1 MGMVNQYTYS
11 FCQVIVLSLSRTDE
25 IILEVTVRDHPLKLE
40 LDFFLDLV
48 ISIGSFTDEIFGQT
62 FDDIGIGDYRL
73 RIHFGSELVVLTI
86 IEVGDDISLGP
97 NSILSIE
104 SHDLAEDILRYLE
117 EENVHSASDV
127 TYTVREDVREQVQWR
142 NFQGQIPIKE
152 NTDYDD
158 WFIYNV
164 LVIEHGIPIVN
175 ESFNQSKSSIKESD
189 SSILMAGFFTAINSI
204 TNHLETA
211 GIEDI
216 VMERLRIFIRSFENR
231 VNIVIFEVKDNIP
244 LPRSSNIYRSAEQ
257 FLLAMN
263 GAVSMMESMGI
274 DYMSEESSMYIQ
286 NMVKEAYKEGL
297 VNL

>member
-1 MGMVNQYTYS
+1 MVNQYTYG
-11 FCQVIVLSLSRTDE
+11 FCQVIVLSLSKTDD
-25 IILEVTVRDHPLKLE
+25 IILDVTVRDHPLKLD

-62 FDDIGIGDYRL
+62 FDDIGIGNFRL

-86 IEVGDDISLGP
+86 IEVGDDISLGST
-97 NSILSIE
+97 SILSIE
-104 SHDLAEDILRYLE
+104 SHDLAEDILAYLGGE
-117 EENVHSASDV
+117 GVRSATDV
-127 TYTVREDVREQVQWR
+127 TYTIRENVREQVQWR
-142 NFQGQIPIKE
+142 NFQGQVPIKE
-152 NTDYDD
+152 STDYDD

-164 LVIEHGIPIVN
+164 LIIENGIPIVN
-175 ESFNQSKSSIKESD
+175 ESFNQRKSSIRESD

-204 TNHLETA
+204 TRHLETA

-244 LPRSSNIYRSAEQ
+244 LARSSRIYKSAEQ
-257 FLLAMN
+257 FLLALN
-263 GAVSMMESMGI
+263 GSVSMMEAMGI

-286 NMVKEAYKEGL
+286 NIVKEAYKEGL

>member
-62 FDDIGIGDYRL
+62 FDDIGIGDYRV

-117 EENVHSASDV
+117 EENVHSSP
-127 TYTVREDVREQVQWR
+127 TQSGRMSGSRCSGGISKGRYPSRRTRTTTT
-142 NFQGQIPIKE
+142 GS
-152 NTDYDD
+152 
-158 WFIYNV
+158 FIT
-164 LVIEHGIPIVN
+164 
-175 ESFNQSKSSIKESD
+175 SSL
-189 SSILMAGFFTAINSI
+189 SST
-204 TNHLETA
+204 E
-211 GIEDI
+211 
-216 VMERLRIFIRSFENR
+216 
-231 VNIVIFEVKDNIP
+231 
-244 LPRSSNIYRSAEQ
+244 YRS
-257 FLLAMN
+257 
-263 GAVSMMESMGI
+263 
-274 DYMSEESSMYIQ
+274 
-286 NMVKEAYKEGL
+286 
-297 VNL
+297 